1 MELHFH
7 LRNGVI
13 KTPVV
18 IEIFGPEFWKT
29 SIKIVRTI
37 VHRFET
43 WQSNNLN
50 TPSFFREISFNYKIT
65 DRSMILDTVIL

>member
-18 IEIFGPEFWKT
+18 IEIFGPEFWKI
-29 SIKIVRTI
+29 SIEIVRI
-37 VHRFET
+37 IIHRFET
-43 WQSNNLN
+43 WQSNNL
-50 TPSFFREISFNYKIT
+50 
-65 DRSMILDTVIL
+65 